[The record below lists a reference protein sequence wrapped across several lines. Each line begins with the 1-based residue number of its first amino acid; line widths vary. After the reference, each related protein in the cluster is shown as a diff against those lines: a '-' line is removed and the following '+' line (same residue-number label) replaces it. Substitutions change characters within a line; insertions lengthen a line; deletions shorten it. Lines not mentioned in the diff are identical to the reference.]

1 MKLERILLWL
11 LLLCIA
17 GGVQAGVITGIVT
30 SIGGEPLPFANV
42 YVQGTTFGTTTNGEG
57 NYRLDLSA
65 GTYQIVYQY
74 IGYKKKITEI
84 VVGTGTQRQ
93 DMVLEAE
100 DIRIQEVVV
109 NAGEDPAYPI
119 MRKAIEQRDR
129 YYNMVQAF
137 KCQAYVKGMQRLT
150 SAPDKVFGFEV
161 NFDGTLDSN
170 NAGIVYLSES
180 ISELS
185 MMKPDKVK
193 EVMISSKVS
202 GDSRT
207 FSWNRASDLAE
218 FDFYRS
224 SLRIDFLSE
233 RIFIS
238 PLSDNAF
245 MYYKFRLE
253 GVFSED
259 GKLINKIAVIPK
271 RGSDPVF
278 RGYIYIVENDWR
290 IHSTELT
297 LVKESQINYLDTLNF
312 NYTYVPVND
321 SIWMPVSQY
330 IDFTFSILGING
342 EGYFVAVYRDYVLNP
357 PFTKKDFSNEILV
370 VTKESNEKDSTYWG
384 TNRPVPLTENETADY
399 VRKDSLEVLIN
410 SKPYLDSLSRKSN
423 KFKPLDVLF
432 GYQWNNYYKKFNF
445 RTNSIVEDLI
455 HFNTMEGWN
464 LRIKPTI
471 TKEFE
476 NRKLLV
482 VSPAI
487 RYGFTNRHFNGYV
500 AAQYHYSR
508 PKFAYVNFE
517 IGQYVYQFNRDQPIT
532 DLMNTFYTLFIKK
545 NFLKAFEERFVR
557 ISQRIEIANGLMLW
571 AGAGFAE
578 RYNLKNT
585 HLLSIL
591 PIKSRDFEPNVPQSP
606 EYERAN
612 YGTHRSFSFNL
623 RLRWTPGSKYISRPD
638 QKIALGSKFPTFYLS
653 YRKGIPNVGG
663 SITNFDYLEFEMAQD
678 IRMGLAG
685 TTRYI
690 FKAGGFPNNKLVPFQ
705 DYRHFQGDRTVFGKN
720 YLDGFLLLNYYVNS
734 TNNWFAEGH
743 YVHHFDGF
751 VFNKIP
757 GVRKL
762 KWQLVAGGHI
772 VYTPEYNLYGEVN
785 IGIENIFKVLRIDFV
800 SGFGKDNLRDFG
812 VRVGFEFGQQ

>member
-1 MKLERILLWL
+1 MKLGRVLFWL
-11 LLLCIA
+11 LLVCMA
-17 GGVQAGVITGIVT
+17 TGMQAGVITGIVT

-57 NYRLDLSA
+57 NYRLELSA

-74 IGYKKKITEI
+74 IGYKKKTIEI
-84 VVGTGTQRQ
+84 AVGTGILRQ
-93 DMVLEAE
+93 DMALEAE

-137 KCQAYVKGMQRLT
+137 QCQAYVKGLQRLT

-185 MMKPDKVK
+185 VMKPNKVK

-218 FDFYRS
+218 FDFYKS

-259 GKLINKIAVIPK
+259 GKLINKIAVMP
-271 RGSDPVF
+271 RRPADPVF
-278 RGYIYIVENDWR
+278 RGYIYIVEDDWR

-312 NYTYVPVND
+312 SYTYVPVND
-321 SIWMPVSQY
+321 SVWMPVSQY
-330 IDFTFSILGING
+330 IDFSFGILGIKG
-342 EGYFVAVYRDYVLNP
+342 EGYFVAVYSDYNLNP

-370 VTKESNEKDSTYWG
+370 VTKESNEKDSTYW
-384 TNRPVPLTENETADY
+384 NEKRPVPLTETEIADY
-399 VRKDSLEVLIN
+399 VRKDSLEVLMN
-410 SKPYLDSLSRKSN
+410 SKAYLDSLSRKSN
-423 KFKPLDVLF
+423 KFKPLDVLL
-432 GYQWNNYYKKFNF
+432 GYSWNNYYKKFNM

-455 HFNTMEGWN
+455 HFNTVEGWN
-464 LRIKPTI
+464 LRLKPTL

-476 NRKLLV
+476 KRRLLV
-482 VSPAI
+482 VAPAL
-487 RYGFTNRHFNGYV
+487 RYGFTNRHLNGYLSS
-500 AAQYHYSR
+500 QYHYNR
-508 PKFAYVNFE
+508 AKYGYVNFE
-517 IGQYVYQFNRDQPIT
+517 IGQYVYQYNRDEPIK
-532 DLMNTFYTLFIKK
+532 DLMNTFYTLFIKR
-545 NFLKAFEERFVR
+545 NFMKLYEERFVR
-557 ISQRIEIANGLMLW
+557 VGHRIEVANGLMLW
-571 AGAGFAE
+571 AGADFTE
-578 RYNLKNT
+578 RYNLENT
-585 HLLSIL
+585 HLLSIF
-591 PIKSRDFEPNVPQSP
+591 PIKSRDFELNEPLHP
-606 EYERAN
+606 EFEESN
-612 YGTHRSFSFNL
+612 FGTHRSFSFNA
-623 RLRWTPGSKYISRPD
+623 RIRWNPGSKYISRPD
-638 QKIALGSKFPTFYLS
+638 QKIILGSKYPTFYLS
-653 YRKGIPNVGG
+653 YRKAIPNVGG
-663 SITNFDYLEFEMAQD
+663 SISNFDFLEFQVSQD
-678 IRMGLAG
+678 IKMGLAG
-685 TTRYI
+685 TSRYI
-690 FKAGGFPNNKLVPFQ
+690 FKGGGFPNNKVVPFQ
-705 DYRHFQGDRTVFGKN
+705 DYRHFLGDRTVFGKN
-720 YLDGFLLLNYYVNS
+720 YLDGFLLLQYYVNS
-734 TNNWFAEGH
+734 TNNWFAEMH

-762 KWQLVAGGHI
+762 KWQLVAGGHF
-772 VYTPEYNLYGEVN
+772 VYTPGYGQYGEFNV
-785 IGIENIFKVLRIDFV
+785 GIENIFKVLRIDFV
-800 SGFGKDNLRDFG
+800 SGFGKDVRDFG